1 MFLSGLNIYPSTVN
15 QLLFLFVSLG
25 KTLLLP
31 SAFVDEKT
39 KTNSHCLW
47 TQSSKSLSETIY
59 NHIFLCVYTC
69 FKSSLQD
76 ACFFFLFFHVLRWF
90 FSFLRSLK
98 QLPVQLIICWETW
111 RFPEATDTDST
122 ETLLVVSLNSAD
134 SRASCLR
141 PDSQTANSAANKH
154 KWLSLFLIV
163 LMRCCKGAMYRVA
176 RVNWAVI
183 AESGNASMW
192 VDQQHS
198 DSNV

>member
-1 MFLSGLNIYPSTVN
+1 MNPVI
-15 QLLFLFVSLG
+15 
-25 KTLLLP
+25 KI
-31 SAFVDEKT
+31 
-39 KTNSHCLW
+39 
-47 TQSSKSLSETIY
+47 SETIY
-59 NHIFLCVYTC
+59 KHIFLCVYTC
-69 FKSSLQD
+69 FISSLQD
-76 ACFFFLFFHVLRWF
+76 ACFFMVFTCVCQL
-90 FSFLRSLK
+90 STKSK
-98 QLPVQLIICWETW
+98 KLPVLEILQLIIGWERWKIPDT
-111 RFPEATDTDST
+111 TDTDST
-122 ETLLVVSLNSAD
+122 ETLLVVSLNIAD
-134 SRASCLR
+134 SHASCLR